1 MARHASTVGT
11 SRSRWVAMLAFTL
24 SLAAG
29 CASLAPPGPSSSS
42 TLTAPS
48 PTLPAAIAAAID
60 VREQYGLRS
69 DEAYVRAVAS
79 NPFATTGVLG
89 IPLLPAEV
97 ADLRAR
103 AADRNRVWSAVEAY
117 GEQQPDEWA
126 GMYLD
131 EAGGGLIVTWFT
143 KNLAQHEAAIR
154 RRTGPFAWLR
164 VEQAAR
170 TLADLR
176 SKVERVETERAWFAA
191 AGAPLSFAEISEP
204 HNDVVVYVS
213 SADPNASAAIVK
225 HFGGAGWLRVVSDG
239 IGEWKGGTGVLR
251 VIVVDRAGAPVA
263 PGEDEEWHCQAKPDD
278 PAAWAGGSGIV
289 RPDGVCAF
297 SGPLGATGY
306 DITIVRLAGVDER
319 VIGHGRAVV
328 AKDKTTE
335 VTIPVGRD

>member
-1 MARHASTVGT
+1 
-11 SRSRWVAMLAFTL
+11 MLAFTL

-29 CASLAPPGPSSSS
+29 CASPAPPDPSSSS
-42 TLTAPS
+42 SLAVPS

-69 DEAYVRAVAS
+69 DEAYVRGVAS
-79 NPFATTGVLG
+79 NPLATTDVLG
-89 IPLLPAEV
+89 IPLLPAE
-97 ADLRAR
+97 AAELRAR
-103 AADRNRVWSAVEAY
+103 AADRGRVWSTVEAY
-117 GEQQPDEWA
+117 GEQHRDEWA

-131 EAGGGLIVTWFT
+131 EAGGGDVVTWFT
-143 KNLAQHEAAIR
+143 KNVAQHAAAIR
-154 RRTGPFAWLR
+154 RLTGPFARLR

-176 SKVERVETERAWFAA
+176 SYLDRIQAERAWFAA

-204 HNDVVVYVS
+204 DNDVVAYVS
-213 SADPNASAAIVK
+213 SADPNAPAAIVK

-251 VIVVDRAGAPVA
+251 VIVVDKAGAQVA
-263 PGEDEEWHCQAKPDD
+263 PSEGEEWHCQVKPDD

-289 RPDGVCAF
+289 GPDGVCAF

-328 AKDKTTE
+328 AKDRTTE
-335 VTIPVGRD
+335 VTIPVARD